1 MDYQY
6 LKEFEGYP
14 FPGNE
19 MGRKIMSQPMP
30 LMEQETPLAA
40 KEVSERFRED
50 HDGMDKAWFGLR
62 QTVEGIIGWK
72 GIDIHDLPA
81 MQLTDAEDSFCYVQ
95 CVLKD
100 MAELDAAEVGDH
112 VIMEGNYL
120 ECHPQFGVVLKQS
133 AVKQHI
139 RK

>member
-1 MDYQY
+1 MDYLY
-6 LKEFEGYP
+6 FNEFEGYP

-30 LMEQETPLAA
+30 KMEQDAPFPA
-40 KEVSERFRED
+40 KEVSDKFRAD
-50 HDGMDKAWFGLR
+50 HDAMDKAWFGLR
-62 QTVEGIIGWK
+62 QTVTGVVGWK

-81 MQLTDAEDSFCYVQ
+81 MQLTDEEDTFCYVQ

-100 MAELDAAEVGDH
+100 MAELEAAEVGDK
-112 VIMEGNYL
+112 VVMEGNYL

-133 AVKQHI
+133 KVISK
-139 RK
+139 